1 MQSSPMSQK
10 LSRPAAAALV
20 AAGLS
25 IAAPAQ
31 ALQYTLTD
39 LGIAAGFT
47 SSLATSVNDQGQ
59 MVGNNNG
66 GSGPAKSFVWTAATG
81 MQLLTPLTPTGVS
94 YAAMINNSGVIAGQT
109 DWTKATLWSSGSS
122 VPTQLPGL
130 ASGLD
135 TAASAINN
143 SNVIAGSAKATAGGQ
158 NQATLWSPTGNGY
171 TATGLGF
178 VPGRQWGTA
187 LDVNSSGQ
195 VVGEYVNGSW
205 LNRLAFVWTDAGTG
219 LTVLPFLSGGS
230 ENEAYAINDAGMI
243 AGVSGSTNGNRAVA
257 WTKAGGVY
265 TPADLG
271 VLAGDTSSMAV
282 NVNNSGTVVGR
293 SNGTGGYR
301 GFVWTAASGMVD
313 LNSVLTNGTGWTVTY
328 GFDVNNNDWI
338 VGQAV
343 LNGVTHA
350 VLLTP
355 VPAPGGLLLFAA
367 GLLGLGLARRAW
379 G

>member
-1 MQSSPMSQK
+1 MSQI

-39 LGIAAGFT
+39 LGIAAGYG
-47 SSLATSVNDQGQ
+47 SSQATSVNDQGQ
-59 MVGNNNG
+59 VVGNNRS
-66 GSGPAKSFVWTAATG
+66 GSPNKDKSFVWTAGTG
-81 MQLLTPLTPTGVS
+81 MQLLTPLTQTGGS
-94 YAAMINNSGVIAGQT
+94 YVAMINDSGVIVGST
-109 DWTKATLWSSGSS
+109 DFNKATLWSSGSS
-122 VPTQLPGL
+122 APSQLPGL

-135 TAASAINN
+135 SAASAINN
-143 SNVIAGSAKATAGGQ
+143 SNVIVGSARATAGGQ

-178 VPGRQWGTA
+178 VPGRQWGQA

-195 VVGEYVNGSW
+195 AVGYYVNGSY
-205 LNRLAFVWTDAGTG
+205 LNPLGFVWTDAGTG
-219 LTVLPFLSGGS
+219 LTVLPFLSGNIA
-230 ENEAYAINDAGMI
+230 NEAYGINDAGVIVGM
-243 AGVSGSTNGNRAVA
+243 SGNSHTDTRAVA

-271 VLAGDTSSMAV
+271 VLAGDTSSLAR
-282 NVNNSGTVVGR
+282 NVNNAGTIVGY
-293 SNGTGGYR
+293 SNGTGGNR

>member
-1 MQSSPMSQK
+1 MSQK